1 MEKPVETTKA
11 VKGKAA
17 GKASGK
23 AVSLTEQAYQY
34 VRSLILA
41 QELQPGEVFTERA
54 LADQLKASRTPM
66 RAAINRLVGEGL
78 VERLSNGTIVIKQVA
93 IEELMDILII
103 RRMLEGEAAAQA
115 AQRRIRNSVDGILQ
129 KSRDV
134 AENPEMELEPFW
146 KYDDEFHEFVA
157 EASGRPILKQYVQ
170 NIRQR
175 ARMCHVVRMEKNF
188 ENQAVE
194 HIAVLEA
201 IAAGDSPRARAAM
214 EAHVDGVRD
223 RFVRWYFA

>member
-1 MEKPVETTKA
+1 MDDISTKTKVAARKPA
-11 VKGKAA
+11 
-17 GKASGK
+17 
-23 AVSLTEQAYQY
+23 SLTEQAYQY

-54 LADQLKASRTPM
+54 LADQLNASRTPM

-103 RRMLEGEAAAQA
+103 RRLLEGEAAAQA
-115 AQRRIRNSVDGILQ
+115 AQRHTDNSVESILE
-129 KSRDV
+129 KSREL
-134 AENPEMELEPFW
+134 AKHPEMDLEPFW

-157 EASGRPILKQYVQ
+157 NASGRPILKQHVQ

-188 ENQAVE
+188 EQQALE

-201 IAAGDSPRARAAM
+201 IAAGDAAVARKAM
-214 EAHVDGVRD
+214 ELHVDGVKD
-223 RFVRWYFA
+223 RFVRWYFTS

>member
-1 MEKPVETTKA
+1 MAEATEIVRT
-11 VKGKAA
+11 A
-17 GKASGK
+17 GKKS
-23 AVSLTEQAYQY
+23 VSLTEQAYQY

-41 QELQPGEVFTERA
+41 QELKPGEVFTERA
-54 LADQLKASRTPM
+54 LADQLNASRTPM

-115 AQRRIRNSVDGILQ
+115 AQRHVPASVDAILQ
-129 KSRDV
+129 KSREVV
-134 AENPEMELEPFW
+134 AHPKMELEPFW

-157 EASGRPILKQYVQ
+157 EASGRPVLKQYVQ

-175 ARMCHVVRMEKNF
+175 ARMCHVVRMEKSF
-188 ENQAVE
+188 EHQAAE

-201 IAAGDSPRARAAM
+201 IAAGDAPRARAAM
-214 EAHVDGVRD
+214 EAHVDGVKD
-223 RFVRWYFA
+223 RFVRWYFG

>member
-1 MEKPVETTKA
+1 MDEVTEIAKA
-11 VKGKAA
+11 PGK
-17 GKASGK
+17 KS
-23 AVSLTEQAYQY
+23 VSLTEQAYQY

-41 QELQPGEVFTERA
+41 QELKPGEVFTERA
-54 LADQLKASRTPM
+54 LADQLNASRTPM
-66 RAAINRLVGEGL
+66 RAAINRLVGEEL

-115 AQRRIRNSVDGILQ
+115 AQRHIPHSVDGILQ
-129 KSRDV
+129 KSREV
-134 AENPEMELEPFW
+134 AANPEMDLEPFW

-157 EASGRPILKQYVQ
+157 NASGRPILKQYVQ

-188 ENQAVE
+188 ENQAIE

-201 IAAGDSPRARAAM
+201 IAAGDAAKAREAM
-214 EAHVDGVRD
+214 EAHVDGVKD

>member
-1 MEKPVETTKA
+1 MDEVTEIVRAPGKKP
-11 VKGKAA
+11 
-17 GKASGK
+17 
-23 AVSLTEQAYQY
+23 VSLTEQAYQY

-54 LADQLKASRTPM
+54 LADQLNASRTPM

-115 AQRRIRNSVDGILQ
+115 AQRYVPHSADAILL

-134 AENPEMELEPFW
+134 ADSPQMELEPFW
-146 KYDDEFHEFVA
+146 KYDDEFHEYVA
-157 EASGRPILKQYVQ
+157 DASGRPILKQYVQ

-175 ARMCHVVRMEKNF
+175 ARMCHVVRMERSF
-188 ENQAVE
+188 ENQAAE

-201 IAAGDSPRARAAM
+201 IIAGDAQRAREAM
-214 EAHVDGVRD
+214 EAHVDGVKE